1 MLFTWLM
8 LAGSIL
14 IIAPTEWTSSFQLA
28 FLRIFNWPL
37 SIGENISLSARA
49 RGRVDDANA
58 VPGEKYRAL
67 LNYCT
72 SLEAQLRDERERLDK
87 LTGLRE
93 RFPFGNA
100 KLVEALVY
108 PGSIDRAH
116 GEISVDKGK
125 ESQLAKGQFVLADNS
140 IIGTVSGVSA
150 GGARVNLFTSPASNI
165 PVEIAGTKRF
175 MRGEGNNVAKI
186 PMMKDKPKIGAEVMA
201 AKSPGLL
208 NAPIIVGRV
217 ARCERNAE
225 SAVLWDVIV
234 EPVCDMERLNDVVVI
249 VMNPEKQP
257 N

>member
-14 IIAPTEWTSSFQLA
+14 IIAPTEWTSSFQLG

-100 KLVEALVY
+100 RLVEALVY
-108 PGSIDRAH
+108 PGKTH

-140 IIGTVSGVSA
+140 IIGTVSDVSA

-186 PMMKDKPKIGAEVMA
+186 LMMKDKPKIGAEVMA
-201 AKSPGLL
+201 AKAPGLL
-208 NAPIIVGRV
+208 NAPVIIGRV

-234 EPVCDMERLNDVVVI
+234 EPVCDVERLNDVVVI

>member
-28 FLRIFNWPL
+28 FLRIFNRPL
-37 SIGENISLSARA
+37 SIGENISLSVRA
-49 RGRVDDANA
+49 PGRVDDANA

-72 SLEAQLRDERERLDK
+72 SLESQLRDERERLDK
-87 LTGLRE
+87 ITGLRE
-93 RFPFGNA
+93 RYPFGNA
-100 KLVEALVY
+100 KLVQALVY
-108 PGSIDRAH
+108 PGSIDRTH
-116 GEISVDKGK
+116 GAISVDKGK

-140 IIGTVSGVSA
+140 IIGTISDVSA
-150 GGARVNLFTSPASNI
+150 GGACVNLFTSRTSNI
-165 PVEIAGTKRF
+165 AVEIAGTKHF
-175 MRGEGNNVAKI
+175 MRGEGNNAAKI
-186 PMMKDKPKIGAEVMA
+186 PMMKNKPKIGAEVMA
-201 AKSPGLL
+201 AKAPGLL

>member
-108 PGSIDRAH
+108 PGKTH
-116 GEISVDKGK
+116 GAISVDKGK

-140 IIGTVSGVSA
+140 IIGTVSDVST
-150 GGARVNLFTSPASNI
+150 GGACVNLFTSPASNI
-165 PVEIAGTKRF
+165 AVEIAGTKRF
-175 MRGEGNNVAKI
+175 MRGEGNNAAKI
-186 PMMKDKPKIGAEVMA
+186 LMMKDKPKIGAEVMA
-201 AKSPGLL
+201 ARAPGLL